1 MRTILFKAKKLSD
14 GKWVKGSLVKTPFGT
29 FIEWYEDSVCNK
41 EEVDSSTVC
50 QFVGLT
56 DCEGKELFEHDLIHI
71 VGFNYAAEVI
81 WSEGS
86 YAFMAVC
93 ENKHSYCLHS
103 VIKACKIEII
113 GNKFDNKKYCMKEGK
128 FDFSEALKRIRKGKL
143 VKR

>member
-1 MRTILFKAKKLSD
+1 MRAILFKAKKLSD
-14 GKWVKGSLVKTPFGT
+14 GKWVKGSLVKTPFCT

-50 QFVGLT
+50 QFVGFT

-93 ENKHSYCLHS
+93 ENKHFYCLHS
-103 VIKACKIEII
+103 VIKACKIERIC
-113 GNKFDNKKYCMKEGK
+113 NKFDNKK
-128 FDFSEALKRIRKGKL
+128 
-143 VKR
+143 

>member
-56 DCEGKELFEHDLIHI
+56 DCEGNELFEHDLIHI
-71 VGFNYAAEVI
+71 VGFNYAAELI
-81 WSEGS
+81 WSEGC
-86 YAFMAVC
+86 YAFMVVC

-103 VIKACKIEII
+103 VIKACKIERI
-113 GNKFDNKKYCMKEGK
+113 GNKFYKEK
-128 FDFSEALKRIRKGKL
+128 
-143 VKR
+143 